1 MRSESSSA
9 APLGNV
15 EPPIVVY
22 VRPLVSE
29 LLRCF
34 HVKLQT
40 AILESFSKKRF
51 TNPAF
56 EATSHTHLST
66 NPLFGTTN
74 TQAVLIFAIN
84 HRPLPSN

>member
-9 APLGNV
+9 TRLGAV
-15 EPPIVVY
+15 KTQIVLY
-22 VRPLVSE
+22 VRPLLRD
-29 LLRCF
+29 LLWCF

-40 AILESFSKKRF
+40 AILENFSKKRF

-56 EATSHTHLST
+56 EAPSHTHLST
-66 NPLFGTTN
+66 NPLFGTTI